1 MKRKLAILLAAV
13 MTLAML
19 PMNLFATSSNSL
31 SKSVISLSGKAGF
44 LEPGILSE
52 SNAGSATAQVVT
64 VDDNND
70 LDYAVDG
77 TYLQFR
83 PSNDITS
90 ATSVVLNLTNAKWHF
105 NGSKW
110 DSNDKIH
117 TGDIFKAST
126 LPGAAVVPGASVE
139 GYGYN
144 TVYGSYDA
152 GSKTYTRYGYIYDT
166 AAGALGTTLEPIY
179 DLVVSSADETR
190 ATLTFRTDLAQYES
204 ASSGWSLTDADG
216 KTKGYICVPL
226 VVRSTSDSDDI
237 KVAVGSNNT
246 TLSGG
251 TWVFATVSDSNTET
265 YYDDLATARDS
276 FDSGKLIIKEHQIG
290 SIEDGSVRISL
301 PSGFDFD
308 SLGNVEIYAE
318 NFPGIDSGWN
328 LLTRDN
334 SVAGASQTK
343 YATIAYR
350 QSGGEADESSVIVT
364 FKGLSKTTSLEGII
378 YITNLTFTADEDAAY
393 GDINATI
400 RNQSGSTVVTNQ
412 TFKAGTRKDWTV
424 SLTTT
429 STIPTLVNGRYE
441 EQDSID
447 AEDDVHLAASLKFSE
462 NVTNSWWANRSTTLT
477 LPEGVKFRKVEITDT
492 DKIIEG
498 NTLEDPSNVYGS
510 GTGAV
515 TSEYY
520 LNTGKK
526 LAGHVT
532 IDGNVMTWTGLNVEA
547 TKKGII
553 EFDVWLSV
561 ESGYEGD
568 ITMLVGGSGV
578 VDDDQEPVVI
588 AKAVSPVEIST
599 KVTDIKIG
607 YQTYSVAD
615 IEITETAAGML
626 EKNKEVW
633 LTISDRIYDDV
644 YFTPGF
650 EYEVTEG
657 NLKIEDVG
665 IATSSSISVSGGKI
679 KYNDSYSLGSGTISF
694 DIAAESSTAST
705 VKFSNLML
713 KIDRTVPQSS
723 IGYKVYAWG
732 PNIAPN
738 STLFDYSKTVIDTK
752 YEGNDQHS
760 AMGISADYLKVVT
773 SALNDGSVLS
783 SVVKVTAGSSTAYV
797 NGNAVTVD
805 PAPFIDVATSRMQV
819 PVRAVATLLG
829 VKDEQ
834 ILWSDSARTVTINM
848 NNRTIQFT
856 IGSDVMLING
866 AQVTMDTEAM
876 IQASSGRTF
885 IPFKYLGDALG
896 VTVGYDDSTKTAT
909 YNADLE
915 EK

>member
-83 PSNDITS
+83 PSNDVAS
-90 ATSVVLNLTNAKWHF
+90 GTSVVLNLTNAKWHF
-105 NGSKW
+105 SGSKW
-110 DSNDKIH
+110 NSGDSIKTEN
-117 TGDIFKAST
+117 IFKATALYSSSV
-126 LPGAAVVPGASVE
+126 GADD

-144 TVYGSYDA
+144 RQYGEYNA
-152 GSKTYTRYGYIYDT
+152 TTKTYTRWARLDDGT
-166 AAGALGTTLEPIY
+166 SAGGQLTPIY
-179 DLVVSSADETR
+179 DMVVSSADETR
-190 ATLTFRTDLAQYES
+190 ATITFRTDLAQYES
-204 ASSGWSLTDADG
+204 ASSGYSLIDANG
-216 KTKGYICVPL
+216 TKGYICVPL
-226 VVRSTSDSDDI
+226 VVRSTSDSDDVKI
-237 KVAVGSNNT
+237 AVGSNNT

-909 YNADLE
+909 FNADLE